1 MGTGSPDTA
10 KEYLSSTLIDTAA
23 GGDVVIAVA
32 VATKKVRLY
41 RLLLNCHAAQL
52 ITIKDS
58 AGTVLLPQMSYGATG
73 GLVLDFDG
81 HSWVDAATG
90 LGLKLTLANAVQT
103 SGKAWWTQRVEP

>member
-1 MGTGSPDTA
+1 MGAQSPDTA
-10 KEYLSSTLIDTAA
+10 REYLSSTLIDTAA
-23 GGDVVIAVA
+23 GGDVVIAAA

-52 ITIKDS
+52 VTVKDS
-58 AGTVLLPQMSYGATG
+58 ADTVLLPQVSMGATG

-90 LGLKLTLANAVQT
+90 LGLKITLANAVQT
-103 SGKAWWTQRVEP
+103 SGKAWYTQRGEP